1 VQMGIATF
9 CLLSAWV
16 YDRLQRRRGHN
27 LPGHHV
33 RGPAGSPAD
42 PIR

>member
-1 VQMGIATF
+1 LMGIGLG
-9 CLLSAWV
+9 CLLVAWG
-16 YDRLQRRRGHN
+16 YDRLQRRRGRN

-42 PIR
+42 PT